1 VAPVHHGVKSLKRVI
16 FSKFFA
22 SLPESRVERLQPGVV
37 EGGEEV
43 VEEVVAEGGEDEQQA
58 ALVQVPHRVQL
69 VARVNN

>member
-1 VAPVHHGVKSLKRVI
+1 MLGFCLVDSQQV
-16 FSKFFA
+16 
-22 SLPESRVERLQPGVV
+22 PGVV

-69 VARVNN
+69 VGRVNN